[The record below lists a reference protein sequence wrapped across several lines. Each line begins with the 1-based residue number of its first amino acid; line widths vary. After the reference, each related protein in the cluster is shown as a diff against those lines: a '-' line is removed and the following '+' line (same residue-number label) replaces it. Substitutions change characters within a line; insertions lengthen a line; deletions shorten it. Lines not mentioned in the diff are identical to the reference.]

1 MHAYGSVEAVAV
13 VVQLPTLLQ
22 KVELDPV
29 VETRH
34 FPSLDFT
41 CNVEES
47 FDKHIGKTGKAEYCS
62 QTCKDVL
69 EAAGVQLVV
78 VAGVQ
83 TEPHHLQVLDE
94 GFL

>member
-1 MHAYGSVEAVAV
+1 MAV
-13 VVQLPTLLQ
+13 VVQLPTFFQ

-41 CNVEES
+41 WNVEER
-47 FDKHIGKTGKAEYCS
+47 FDKHFRKTGKAEYCS

-69 EAAGVQLVV
+69 EAAGVHLVV

-94 GFL
+94 GLL

>member
-1 MHAYGSVEAVAV
+1 MAV
-13 VVQLPTLLQ
+13 VVQLPTFFQ

-41 CNVEES
+41 YKVGEG
-47 FDKHIGKTGKAEYCS
+47 FDKHIRQPGKAEYCS